1 MHSTFQSAISFT
13 KGMKD
18 KLGSAWKST
27 NAFPGRDM
35 FTNACSNDMECGK
48 CGKKDTAGNAVTCSA
63 FSAAPKDANTNCS
76 FCTNDGA
83 ECCNFDPLPNI
94 PNGQAWNDRS
104 SGLKNVVDDWIAG
117 DDLRDAVIAKYG
129 NIEDWNMSG
138 VTSLNALFYGKKTF
152 NANLSEVRNFFSSL
166 WCIYMDD

>member
-1 MHSTFQSAISFT
+1 MTHHQRKMNEKDGTLTSTSKVIIRKVRKTKRDRIIFNAIHSLWMGVAMLLIASESVAEAVCTPSNMVIWTFFFSSSVTAQFF
-13 KGMKD
+13 
-18 KLGSAWKST
+18 LL
-27 NAFPGRDM
+27 P
-35 FTNACSNDMECGK
+35 
-48 CGKKDTAGNAVTCSA
+48 DT
-63 FSAAPKDANTNCS
+63 
-76 FCTNDGA
+76 
-83 ECCNFDPLPNI
+83 
-94 PNGQAWNDRS
+94 PNGQTWNDRS